1 MFLVAQWLV
10 FPKMLQ
16 LQSNFGSKCL
26 LGVLMLSYA
35 AIHTPTLRMNLLV
48 VPFTTYYSVLDRSTL
63 LIYYLQYLN
72 KTHKDQSKLQKGER
86 EKRICP
92 S

>member
-16 LQSNFGSKCL
+16 LQLAVSNFGSKYL

-35 AIHTPTLRMNLLV
+35 AIHTRTPTLRMDLLV
-48 VPFTTYYSVLDRSTL
+48 VPFTTYYSVLGSQYTTDL
-63 LIYYLQYLN
+63 LFTI
-72 KTHKDQSKLQKGER
+72 SE
-86 EKRICP
+86 
-92 S
+92 